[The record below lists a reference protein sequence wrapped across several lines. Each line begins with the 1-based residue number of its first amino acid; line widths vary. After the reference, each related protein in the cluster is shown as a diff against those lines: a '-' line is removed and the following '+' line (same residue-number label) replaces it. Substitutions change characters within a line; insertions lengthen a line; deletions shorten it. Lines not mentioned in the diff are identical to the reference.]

1 MAGSVYVLTGGA
13 MSSNV
18 VLANLGAAGYRIDGA
33 KTQDGAGWSIAA
45 SPDLNGD
52 NVGDILI
59 GAPGADRPAI
69 PQESI
74 GAAYVVY
81 GRADVVQRRAVLTR
95 HARCDDERWR
105 RDQVG

>member
-1 MAGSVYVLTGGA
+1 VPFHGPDGSLMAGSVYVLAGGA
-13 MSSNV
+13 LSSNV

-33 KTQDGAGWSIAA
+33 KSQDGAGWSIAA

-52 NVGDILI
+52 SVGDILI
-59 GAPGADRPAI
+59 GAPGSDRPAI

-81 GRADVVQRRAVLTR
+81 GRATSGTS
-95 HARCDDERWR
+95 RCPHSAPAA
-105 RDQVG
+105 